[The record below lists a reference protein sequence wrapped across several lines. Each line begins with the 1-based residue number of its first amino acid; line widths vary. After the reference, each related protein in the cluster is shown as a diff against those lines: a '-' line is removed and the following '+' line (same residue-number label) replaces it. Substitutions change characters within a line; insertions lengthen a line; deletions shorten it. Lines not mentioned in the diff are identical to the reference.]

1 MYPLCR
7 FTVQTGENWTQ
18 EQSNI
23 FLWDIP
29 QHKRDIS
36 VAIYH
41 QFFFC
46 LNRCYFQWK
55 WVLFSCSSSSGENS
69 FKEDKDQ
76 DSYFIDIINLFLIDP
91 PKVTSP
97 IPVPSASKLAF
108 EPIFE
113 PVPEPKSSP
122 TVPVENRMTSKV
134 YSRKKVAV
142 LRLIQVQEF
151 EPTSRN
157 EVTISLPLLQTE
169 SKLPIA
175 IRKETRECINRPLY
189 PLSHVVIQKVV
200 SVL

>member
-1 MYPLCR
+1 MEVLSSFYPNMKTTNHLIPK
-7 FTVQTGENWTQ
+7 
-18 EQSNI
+18 I
-23 FLWDIP
+23 F
-29 QHKRDIS
+29 
-36 VAIYH
+36 
-41 QFFFC
+41 
-46 LNRCYFQWK
+46 
-55 WVLFSCSSSSGENS
+55 GENS